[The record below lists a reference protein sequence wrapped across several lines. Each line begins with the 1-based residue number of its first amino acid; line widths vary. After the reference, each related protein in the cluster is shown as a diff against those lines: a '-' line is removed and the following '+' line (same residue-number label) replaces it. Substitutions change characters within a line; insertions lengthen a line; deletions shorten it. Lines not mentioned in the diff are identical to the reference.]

1 MLVHSD
7 SSQFDSHVFLR
18 ELIPVFETHVPPLFP
33 TAQQFHDIHFPSLA
47 LVNPAG
53 QLGAQLGLAPAL
65 AQSASGLVCHCSSI
79 QAVFVPAGVVVHG
92 VHVHQLF
99 DPHSI

>member
-1 MLVHSD
+1 MTWFLISHFHS
-7 SSQFDSHVFLR
+7 V
-18 ELIPVFETHVPPLFP
+18 
-33 TAQQFHDIHFPSLA
+33 
-47 LVNPAG
+47 
-53 QLGAQLGLAPAL
+53 QLGLAPAL

-99 DPHSI
+99 DPHSVWLRLEQDFRSFLGTTLQYSLVVFL